1 MKDVTV
7 LIIDEH
13 PEVCASLAHSL
24 SGIHG
29 LRVVAHTGN
38 PVWAAEFARY
48 WSPQIILV
56 DFKLGPRPRAE
67 AVAWLKKISP
77 ASQIVVHAAY
87 FVNGERDA
95 FHLSGAT
102 ECLLKGLS
110 SFELG
115 RELRRVALEAAADR
129 IATTSSGW

>member
-13 PEVCASLAHSL
+13 SEVCARLARAL
-24 SGIHG
+24 SAIHG

-48 WSPQIILV
+48 WSPQIILA
-56 DFKLGPRPRAE
+56 DFKLGPRPRPE

-77 ASQIVVHAAY
+77 ASQIVVHASY
-87 FVNGERDA
+87 YVNGERDSFQLA
-95 FHLSGAT
+95 GAT

-115 RELRRVALEAAADR
+115 RELRRVALEGTAER
-129 IATTSSGW
+129 VATTSKG